1 IAVIIMA
8 NSVAMGLSFTSFKN
22 SLVSIQE
29 YLTGII
35 IFSDIIIFVLF
46 ITSKM
51 LDGLSLLQSS
61 STNSMP
67 LSYCVGYYF

>member
-1 IAVIIMA
+1 MA

-35 IFSDIIIFVLF
+35 IFSDIIIFVL
-46 ITSKM
+46 
-51 LDGLSLLQSS
+51 
-61 STNSMP
+61 
-67 LSYCVGYYF
+67 